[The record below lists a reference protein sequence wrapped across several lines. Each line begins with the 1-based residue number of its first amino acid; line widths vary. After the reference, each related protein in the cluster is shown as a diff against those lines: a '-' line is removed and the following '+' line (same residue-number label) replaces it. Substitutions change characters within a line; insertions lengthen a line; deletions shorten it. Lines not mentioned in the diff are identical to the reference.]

1 MTFSARD
8 FRDALGL
15 FPTGIAVVTAVTETG
30 EKIGATVSSFNSV
43 SLEPPLVL
51 FSVARTARAF
61 ELWNSVAHFGVNLLE
76 ETQSDVS
83 TRFAKTMTDKWT
95 GFDHDSG
102 SAGQP
107 LLPDALV
114 RFECRSYARYDGG
127 DHVIIV
133 GEVTAF
139 ALGKQAKPR
148 PLVFFRGRYRQ
159 LDPDHIIETPPGVE
173 HLLHGW

>member
-1 MTFSARD
+1 MTFSPRD

-15 FPTGIAVVTAVTETG
+15 FPTGIAVVTAVTKSG

-61 ELWNSVAHFGVNLLE
+61 DHWNNVEHYGVSLLE
-76 ETQSDVS
+76 EAQSDVS
-83 TRFAKTMTDKWT
+83 TRFAKAMADKWA
-95 GFDHDSG
+95 GFEHDSG
-102 SAGQP
+102 GAGQP
-107 LLPDALV
+107 LLPDALA

-127 DHVIIV
+127 DHIILV

-139 ALGKQAKPR
+139 SLGRHPKPR